1 MHKLRDYQDRLNSA
15 LAKLPLLEI
24 EMLAEALLAAWN
36 VGKQVFICGNG
47 GSAANAIH
55 IANDLF
61 YGVAKTCNKTGIR
74 AQALSANQAVLTCLA
89 NDISYADI
97 FSEQLRVYAQPGDV
111 LVVLSGSGNSQ
122 NIVRALEST
131 KVLGIKSFA
140 VLGYSGGLSK
150 DLADT
155 SIHIP
160 IDDMQISE
168 DLQLVVGHMVM
179 QWLRSAHGGP
189 K

>member
-1 MHKLRDYQDRLNSA
+1 MQKIKDYQDRLNSA
-15 LAKLPLLEI
+15 LADLPKHEI
-24 EMLAEALLAAWN
+24 VLLAEALLAAWN
-36 VGKQVFICGNG
+36 AGKQVFFCGNG

-61 YGVAKTCNKTGIR
+61 YGVAAKGSKTGIR
-74 AQALSANQAVLTCLA
+74 VQALSANQAVLTCLA

-97 FSEQLRVYAQPGDV
+97 FSEQLKVFAQPGDV

-122 NIVRALEST
+122 NIVRALESA
-131 KVLGIKSFA
+131 KELGVKSFA

-150 DLADT
+150 ELTDT
-155 SIHIP
+155 SIHIAVN
-160 IDDMQISE
+160 DMQIAE

-179 QWLRSAHGGP
+179 QWLRSAPGVP
-189 K
+189 A